1 MAATTRGPR
10 GCRAMIKIGNCDA
23 MVRRRLHKMIARRP
37 HARTGHKSSHGTS
50 GMGTI
55 AGLTGRSE
63 SVGSIRSV
71 RGIGSIGG
79 IGDIRS
85 IEMGETEEILETLE
99 ITNIITVIASE
110 MTAVIVAITTTD
122 HPRLIR
128 LYSLQVQM
136 R

>member
-1 MAATTRGPR
+1 
-10 GCRAMIKIGNCDA
+10 
-23 MVRRRLHKMIARRP
+23 MIARRP
-37 HARTGHKSSHGTS
+37 NTRTGHKSSRGTS
-50 GMGTI
+50 GMGII

-71 RGIGSIGG
+71 RGIGSVWSVGS

-99 ITNIITVIASE
+99 ITNTITVIASE

-122 HPRLIR
+122 HPRLLR
-128 LYSLQVQM
+128 LFSLQLQM
-136 R
+136 Q